1 MGRPGCMVRRRP
13 CDRSLDLG
21 RDTQVSNR
29 RRCMSSINR
38 LLALVLIAAVPAVAR
53 AAVDCTARE
62 PLLRHVCDKGQ
73 NAGLECTPDFSN
85 IDTLTCS
92 VSRPAVKD
100 PGGNDPCLGAKCTM
114 VFEKGATFSAVM
126 TMIVDNNVSALD
138 APQTI
143 QNAIA
148 LTVIIDLGKRGVLSQ
163 TYQNLTGTE
172 LSDLTSPPRDDF
184 GVAIDEQ
191 RLETEPELR
200 PDGKAAIVND
210 LLFRPQDPELADALR
225 AIFNGTGKSVVTK
238 VSSVDLTD
246 HQTDGL
252 ATVLR
257 LKVKGAFVAVA
268 N

>member
-1 MGRPGCMVRRRP
+1 M
-13 CDRSLDLG
+13 RS
-21 RDTQVSNR
+21 
-29 RRCMSSINR
+29 IHR
-38 LLALVLIAAVPAVAR
+38 LLALVLIAAVPGLAR

-62 PLLRHVCDKGQ
+62 PLLPHVCDKGQ
-73 NAGLECTPDFSN
+73 NAGLACTPDFSAVT
-85 IDTLTCS
+85 DTLTCS
-92 VSRPAVKD
+92 VSRPAE
-100 PGGNDPCLGAKCTM
+100 NNFCLGAKCTM

-126 TMIVDNNVSALD
+126 TIIADNNVSALD
-138 APQTI
+138 GSQTI

-172 LSDLTSPPRDDF
+172 LSDLASAPRDTF
-184 GVAIDEQ
+184 GVALDEQ
-191 RLETEPELR
+191 RLEAETELR

-225 AIFNGTGKSVVTK
+225 AIFNATGVPVVAK

-257 LKVKGAFVAVA
+257 LKVKGAFVTAP
-268 N
+268 

>member
-1 MGRPGCMVRRRP
+1 M
-13 CDRSLDLG
+13 RS
-21 RDTQVSNR
+21 
-29 RRCMSSINR
+29 IHR
-38 LLALVLIAAVPAVAR
+38 LLALVLLAAAPAVAH

-62 PLLRHVCDKGQ
+62 PLLHHVCDKGQ
-73 NAGLECTPDFSN
+73 NAGLACTPDFSTVT
-85 IDTLTCS
+85 DTLTCS
-92 VSRPAVKD
+92 VSRPAQ
-100 PGGNDPCLGAKCTM
+100 NDFCLGAKCIM

-126 TMIVDNNVSALD
+126 TMIADNNVSALD
-138 APQTI
+138 GSQTI

-148 LTVIIDLGKRGVLSQ
+148 LTVIIDLGKKGVLSQ

-172 LSDLTSPPRDDF
+172 LNDLTLPPRDSF

-191 RLETEPELR
+191 RLESETELR

-225 AIFNGTGKSVVTK
+225 AIFNATGIPVVTK

-257 LKVKGAFVAVA
+257 LKVKGAFVT

>member
-1 MGRPGCMVRRRP
+1 M
-13 CDRSLDLG
+13 RS
-21 RDTQVSNR
+21 
-29 RRCMSSINR
+29 IHR
-38 LLALVLIAAVPAVAR
+38 LLALVLIAAVPNLAR

-62 PLLRHVCDKGQ
+62 PLLPHVCDKGQ
-73 NAGLECTPDFSN
+73 NAGLACTPDFSTVT
-85 IDTLTCS
+85 DTLTCS
-92 VSRPAVKD
+92 VSRPAE
-100 PGGNDPCLGAKCTM
+100 NNFCLGAKCTM

-126 TMIVDNNVSALD
+126 TIIADNNVSALD
-138 APQTI
+138 GSQTI

-172 LSDLTSPPRDDF
+172 LSDLASAPRDTF
-184 GVAIDEQ
+184 GVALDEQ
-191 RLETEPELR
+191 RLEAETELR

-225 AIFNGTGKSVVTK
+225 AIFNATGVPVVSK

-257 LKVKGAFVAVA
+257 LKVKGAFVA